1 MIKESSG
8 NCYPIN
14 EVQYICHDIA
24 SIVIESLNEIN
35 CMKVSPH
42 AVEIYDRAIREMKQ
56 GEELLEVINLYIAK
70 TT

>member
-14 EVQYICHDIA
+14 EIQYICHDIA

-42 AVEIYDRAIREMKQ
+42 AVEIY
-56 GEELLEVINLYIAK
+56 EVRDPALSPAYVDIEIAQ
-70 TT
+70 

>member
-1 MIKESSG
+1 MLKGCPSDQSKIFLFMFADFEENFGLLS
-8 NCYPIN
+8 
-14 EVQYICHDIA
+14 
-24 SIVIESLNEIN
+24 
-35 CMKVSPH
+35 H

>member
-1 MIKESSG
+1 LIKESSG

-14 EVQYICHDIA
+14 EIQYICHDIA

-42 AVEIYDRAIREMKQ
+42 AVEIY
-56 GEELLEVINLYIAK
+56 EVRDPALSPAYVDIEIAQ
-70 TT
+70 